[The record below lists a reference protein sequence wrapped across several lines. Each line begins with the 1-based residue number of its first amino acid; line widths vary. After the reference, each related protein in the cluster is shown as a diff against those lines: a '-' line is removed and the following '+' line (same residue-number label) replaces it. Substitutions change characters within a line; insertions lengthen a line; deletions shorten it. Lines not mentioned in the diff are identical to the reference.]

1 MSELLN
7 GIFECL
13 DINSSTG
20 LASEDS
26 LRSMSPFQRLFYTQ
40 VHEKIGIDAVYFL
53 RDANGIA
60 KVPLIYFSIIQKYDA
75 KEVAE
80 LHRLS
85 WNLGEAPLLFV
96 VTPDEILIYNNYEAP
111 RAVEDGNLDPTAGII
126 ETLSLTDGL
135 ASQRLALQKYHRS
148 LLESGEYWR
157 RSMTRFDAQ
166 GRVDATLMSNLR
178 IMRRTLINQISKR
191 CDKSKETITSVVH
204 SLLSRSIFIK
214 YLEERKDSN
223 GETVFPQ
230 GFYSNFLE
238 SAKQYTDVL
247 NSKEA
252 TYSLFRTLKE
262 KFLRS
267 GKTELVQ

>member
-1 MSELLN
+1 M
-7 GIFECL
+7 
-13 DINSSTG
+13 
-20 LASEDS
+20 
-26 LRSMSPFQRLFYTQ
+26 
-40 VHEKIGIDAVYFL
+40 
-53 RDANGIA
+53 
-60 KVPLIYFSIIQKYDA
+60 
-75 KEVAE
+75 
-80 LHRLS
+80 HRLS

-157 RSMTRFDAQ
+157 QSMTRFDAQ

-204 SLLSRSIFIK
+204 SLLSRSILLSTWKNEKIQT
-214 YLEERKDSN
+214 E
-223 GETVFPQ
+223 
-230 GFYSNFLE
+230 
-238 SAKQYTDVL
+238 KQYFRKVFIL
-247 NSKEA
+247 IFWSQRNSIPMC
-252 TYSLFRTLKE
+252 
-262 KFLRS
+262 
-267 GKTELVQ
+267 

>member
-1 MSELLN
+1 MQYTKERLDITSL
-7 GIFECL
+7 IFEQVNQICSVI
-13 DINSSTG
+13 DMNST
-20 LASEDS
+20 
-26 LRSMSPFQRLFYTQ
+26 
-40 VHEKIGIDAVYFL
+40 
-53 RDANGIA
+53 NA

-157 RSMTRFDAQ
+157 QSMTRFDAQ

-252 TYSLFRTLKE
+252 AKCERCGEMVNVDILEHGLCPSCAAYIDN
-262 KFLRS
+262 
-267 GKTELVQ
+267 Q

>member
-13 DINSSTG
+13 DISSSTG

-40 VHEKIGIDAVYFL
+40 AHEKIGIDAVYFL
-53 RDANGIA
+53 RDINGVA
-60 KVPLIYFSIIQKYDA
+60 KIPLIYFSVIQKYNA

-111 RAVEDGNLDPTAGII
+111 RSTEDGSLDPTAGII
-126 ETLSLTDGL
+126 ETLSLTSGL

-157 RSMTRFDAQ
+157 QSATRFDAQ

-178 IMRRTLINQISKR
+178 IMRKTLINQISKR
-191 CDKSKETITSVVH
+191 CDKSKEAITSVVH
-204 SLLSRSIFIK
+204 SLLCRSIFIK

-223 GETVFPQ
+223 GETC
-230 GFYSNFLE
+230 
-238 SAKQYTDVL
+238 
-247 NSKEA
+247 
-252 TYSLFRTLKE
+252 FRKTFIPIFWNQQSGTLMC
-262 KFLRS
+262 
-267 GKTELVQ
+267 